1 MASLM
6 KTAFDMLSPSLLGM
20 VSGKLGESEAGVTR
34 ALEALVPAIL
44 SGMIGHAKT
53 SSGLTGLFGMLSQPA
68 NAGFLDDLNG
78 LVGGGNLAHGD
89 PKDAAGHMMGALFGD
104 KVGPILSSVGKLAG
118 LKSHESPGHLLGLAG
133 PLLMGLLGKKIA
145 GAGLGE
151 AGLRSLLMDEADE
164 VYAALPAPLAGV
176 LGLASAHAA
185 ATASAAATTAAARPP
200 VANDDDD
207 GGPGWLM
214 WVLPLAALVLL
225 AWFALRG
232 KETTAPAKPE
242 TEAAAPAV
250 VTSPAATEPVEVPA
264 ITNEAPAAN
273 IEVNA
278 EAEAALSDIDFS
290 AIPNGA
296 DTRLLDFIKSGK
308 EPCTDP
314 DCWFT
319 MDRLTF
325 NTGSATIDMEKS
337 SGQLTNLQMILAA
350 YPSVQL
356 KFGGYTD
363 NTGSEDVNLGLSQQ
377 RADSVVNALVAMG
390 VAPDR
395 MVAEGYGSQ
404 FPVADNATE
413 EGRAKNR
420 RIDVRVRQR

>member
-6 KTAFDMLSPSLLGM
+6 KTAFDMLTPSLLGM

-53 SSGLTGLFGMLSQPA
+53 SSGLSGLFGMLSQPA
-68 NAGFLDDLNG
+68 NAGFLDDLTG

-133 PLLMGLLGKKIA
+133 PLLMGLIGKKITGGGLGA
-145 GAGLGE
+145 AGLK
-151 AGLRSLLMDEADE
+151 SLLMDEADE

-176 LGLASAHAA
+176 LGLTSAHAA
-185 ATASAAATTAAARPP
+185 ATASAAATTTAHPP

-207 GGPGWLM
+207 RGPGWLM

-232 KETTAPAKPE
+232 KETPAPAKPDA
-242 TEAAAPAV
+242 EAAAPAD
-250 VTSPAATEPVEVPA
+250 VTLPATTEPVEVPA
-264 ITNEAPAAN
+264 ITNEAPAAD

-278 EAEAALSDIDFS
+278 EAEAALSEIDFS
-290 AIPNGA
+290 AIPTGA
-296 DTRLLDFIKSGK
+296 DTRLLDFIRSGK
-308 EPCTDP
+308 APC
-314 DCWFT
+314 
-319 MDRLTF
+319 R
-325 NTGSATIDMEKS
+325 NG
-337 SGQLTNLQMILAA
+337 
-350 YPSVQL
+350 
-356 KFGGYTD
+356 
-363 NTGSEDVNLGLSQQ
+363 
-377 RADSVVNALVAMG
+377 
-390 VAPDR
+390 
-395 MVAEGYGSQ
+395 
-404 FPVADNATE
+404 
-413 EGRAKNR
+413 
-420 RIDVRVRQR
+420 